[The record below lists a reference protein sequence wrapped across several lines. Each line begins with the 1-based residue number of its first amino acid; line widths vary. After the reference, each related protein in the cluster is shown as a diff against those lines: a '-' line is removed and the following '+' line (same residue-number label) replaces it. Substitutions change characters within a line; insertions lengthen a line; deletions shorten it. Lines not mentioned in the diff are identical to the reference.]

1 MREKTKR
8 PLAPKFKTEAEE
20 AQWWYKN
27 RDMVE
32 KEFMKAI
39 RNGTVGRGIA
49 QRLASVARESKNITI
64 RMPVTDIDRAR
75 DLAEKK
81 GIGYQT
87 YMKMLL
93 HEALDREAGKSR

>member
-1 MREKTKR
+1 MPEKTKR

-49 QRLASVARESKNITI
+49 QRLASVAREAKNITS
-64 RMPVTDIDRAR
+64 RMPVTVIHQALH
-75 DLAEKK
+75 LAEKE
-81 GIGYQT
+81 GTGYQT
-87 YMKMLL
+87 YMKMAL
-93 HEALDREAGKSR
+93 HQAQQR